1 MQVTEKNEGRRYS
14 RTLHKTWRPLVVL
27 GLLQV
32 GRGLLC
38 VVFQVRSN
46 SRGPPR
52 PPGGPD
58 ISVFLDLRPL
68 AIGILDLLLAI
79 FVLMQYRYALY
90 PEFLLDI
97 ALCFVFVWFPIGPLF
112 VWDIALSYLGIGIS
126 LLSIIHLVIMFWWW
140 KPEAAT

>member
-1 MQVTEKNEGRRYS
+1 MQVAEKNEGRRYS

-38 VVFQVRSN
+38 VVFQVRLAAV
-46 SRGPPR
+46 GPPR
-52 PPGGPD
+52 PPDGPD
-58 ISVFLDLRPL
+58 ISFIMDFRPL

-79 FVLMQYRYALY
+79 PVLMQYRYALY
-90 PEFLLDI
+90 PEFPIDI
-97 ALCFVFVWFPIGPLF
+97 ILSFAVVWFPIGPLF

-126 LLSIIHLVIMFWWW
+126 VLSIIHLVIMFWWW